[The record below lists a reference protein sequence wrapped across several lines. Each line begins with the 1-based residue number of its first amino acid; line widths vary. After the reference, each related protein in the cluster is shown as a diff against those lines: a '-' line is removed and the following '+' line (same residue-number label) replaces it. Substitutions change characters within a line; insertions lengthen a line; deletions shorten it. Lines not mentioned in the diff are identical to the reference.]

1 MKKYF
6 LLWSRILMLG
16 LILSLIINLNVPN
29 AYALANPPEL
39 GSNGLVLMDAKTGQ
53 VLYGKETD
61 KQFYPASTTKVLT
74 AMVVLDE
81 VDDLNELVTISRSC
95 PAADGTKVGLR
106 EGDQYTV
113 KELLIALILF
123 SGNDCAN
130 ALAEHVSGSIEGFAE
145 LMNKKAQS
153 IGATNSN
160 FKNPSGL
167 PDPEHVTTPKDLAI
181 IMKEAIKD
189 PDFMTISTTKYLELS
204 PSVIDGY
211 VLSVSNHNYILLPN
225 SKYYYEYAVT
235 AKKGYTEAAKFTNV
249 AVAEKDGLTLVASF
263 LNGENI
269 DVVYSDVKKIFDY
282 GFDNFTRIKLFNEG
296 DEVDSFTLEDG
307 TKVPLLA
314 SSDIYYTVSNDEAN
328 NTNYKLDYN
337 ISTDYNNKSISRGD
351 EIVNS
356 KVLLNGKEIGNVTL
370 VSGISREHKS
380 VIENITAVKDNSD
393 FISKALK
400 VTLVFLVLVFIYLV
414 LTREKRR
421 FKRRH
426 KKSIELMKKSKKRR

>member
-6 LLWSRILMLG
+6 LLWSRVLILG
-16 LILSLIINLNVPN
+16 LVLSLIINLNITT
-29 AYALANPPEL
+29 AYAIADPPQL

-53 VLYGKETD
+53 VLYGKEAD

-81 VDDLNELVTISRSC
+81 VDDLSELVTVSRNC

-106 EGDQYTV
+106 EGDQYSV
-113 KELLIALILF
+113 QELLTALILF

-130 ALAEHVSGSIEGFAE
+130 ALAEHVSGSIEAFAE
-145 LMNKKAQS
+145 LMNKKAKS
-153 IGATNSN
+153 IGANNSN

-167 PDPEHVTTPKDLAI
+167 PDPEHVTTPRDLAI

-189 PDFMTISTTKYLELS
+189 PDFMNISTTRYLELS
-204 PSVIDGY
+204 PSVIDGH

-269 DVVYSDVKKIFDY
+269 DVVYDDVKKIFDY
-282 GFDNFTRIKLFNEG
+282 GFDNFKSIKLFSEG

-307 TKVPLLA
+307 TNIPLLA
-314 SSDIYYTVSNDEAN
+314 SSDMYYTVSNDDAEN
-328 NTNYKLDYN
+328 VNYKLDYN
-337 ISTDYNNKSISRGD
+337 IATDYNKKSLNRGD
-351 EIVNS
+351 KIVNA
-356 KVLLNGKEIGNVTL
+356 KVLINGKEIGNVTL
-370 VSGISREHKS
+370 ASGISREYKS
-380 VIENITAVKDNSD
+380 AIEKITEPEESINIIYTVLKITLAILLVI
-393 FISKALK
+393 L
-400 VTLVFLVLVFIYLV
+400 IYLV
-414 LTREKRR
+414 LTRKQRK

-426 KKSIELMKKSKKRR
+426 KKSIELMKKAKNKR